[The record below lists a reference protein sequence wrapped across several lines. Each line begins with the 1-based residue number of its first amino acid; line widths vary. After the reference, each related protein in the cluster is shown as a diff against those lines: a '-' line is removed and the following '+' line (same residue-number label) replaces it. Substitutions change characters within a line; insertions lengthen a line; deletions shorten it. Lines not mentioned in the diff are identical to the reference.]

1 MSAVRPLAKVGLVA
15 GGYLGAFALAA
26 GVVIAY
32 VAATSGP
39 DRQQYGA
46 MFAFG
51 DSLLFLAV
59 FGVAALVP
67 FGLGLFFLRPYR
79 TVWRALAVAALAVAA
94 TAGAMMFGAS
104 GADTAAGPW
113 MALFGLLRLLISPF
127 FAMACLVAVVLAP
140 GSGPRRILL
149 LAAVIELAV
158 FVWVAV
164 SWFLR
169 VRPPAA

>member
-1 MSAVRPLAKVGLVA
+1 MSPLAKVGLVA
-15 GGYLGAFALAA
+15 GGYVGAFALAA

-59 FGVAALVP
+59 FGVAALMP
-67 FGLGLFFLRPYR
+67 FGTALFFLRPYR
-79 TVWRALAVAALAVAA
+79 TAWRILSVAALTVAA
-94 TAGAMMFGAS
+94 TAGAMVIGAS
-104 GADTAAGPW
+104 GADSAAGPW
-113 MALFGLLRLLISPF
+113 MALIGLLRLLVSPF
-127 FAMACLVAVVLAP
+127 FAMACLAAVVLAP
-140 GSGPRRILL
+140 GSGPRRVLL
-149 LAAVIELAV
+149 VAALIELSV

-169 VRPPAA
+169 VRPPVS